1 MSKKDPLLLGS
12 WSSLGTD
19 IAFASERGTKS
30 NLPVTKDGQGFK
42 IGLKL
47 TRSTSVFETSGQV
60 ALGVTTQGSH
70 RSGRAHISASGSSTD
85 RFAIHTGPRGYPSE

>member
-1 MSKKDPLLLGS
+1 MLGS

-47 TRSTSVFETSGQV
+47 TRFTSVFDASV
-60 ALGVTTQGSH
+60 ASTEESFDQPEL
-70 RSGRAHISASGSSTD
+70 ASV
-85 RFAIHTGPRGYPSE
+85 